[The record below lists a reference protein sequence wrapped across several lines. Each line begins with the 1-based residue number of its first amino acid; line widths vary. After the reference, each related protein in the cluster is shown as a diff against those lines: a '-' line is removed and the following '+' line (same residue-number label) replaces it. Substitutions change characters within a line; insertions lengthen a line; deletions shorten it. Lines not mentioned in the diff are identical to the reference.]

1 MIREPF
7 IKGAKISYAVIQS
20 ILVRHLIGNV
30 GTNIMNDLEMYL
42 IECGLNADE
51 RNTVLAMVHDYTTEF
66 LAWQESDRND

>member
-1 MIREPF
+1 MPS
-7 IKGAKISYAVIQS
+7 KQS
-20 ILVRHLIGNV
+20 VV
-30 GTNIMNDLEMYL
+30 GSNPTGQAITTNDMNDIEMYL